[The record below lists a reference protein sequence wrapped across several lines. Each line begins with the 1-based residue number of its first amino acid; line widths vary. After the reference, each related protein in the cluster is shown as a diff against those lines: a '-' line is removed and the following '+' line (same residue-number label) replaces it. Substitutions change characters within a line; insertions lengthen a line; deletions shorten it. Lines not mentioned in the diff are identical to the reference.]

1 MIFKV
6 KQSSKLSTIKAAD
19 PDCCAF
25 ICMCV
30 LGRSLRGNMKIFDL
44 PNLPVDYVIA
54 NRWKVARFLGN
65 GLFGSVYD
73 VIDMQSENEEHYAAK
88 VELID
93 SFPALK
99 TEIEILKKVEHKDHI
114 CKLITCGK
122 ENDINYMIMTLAG
135 KNLLQIQNEIPNNA
149 FKYADVCKIAIHCF
163 EAIKELHE
171 EQYVHGDIKQENF
184 AVSRDGSFNNVYLLD
199 FGIAKKFCLKEA
211 LLVRTGYKED
221 AIACFFM
228 LISMYNNK
236 LKNRGEI
243 ESEFKRLNYEKRNRK
258 SYKNNYLEEFLEV
271 YNYLNDLL
279 QSLGGNICVATTC
292 VLINELKRM
301 ELLELLSRAD
311 QLSSS
316 VNCGSPKSAS
326 VSLDT
331 IRQAT
336 ELGEKL
342 WRRTT
347 AASTTD
353 EQDDASTVELSIMVD
368 SKVGLLGDDAHSKHL
383 ARRARQLIDPFQKSV
398 DESRGS
404 IVMQAVQA
412 SCDEVTENWSGQHAL
427 KKRNAWTKMK
437 KEHYYVL
444 VPGTETKPTVQS
456 TDGPRPSGH
465 CWTAISETQTGFR
478 KVVVDYVDTLLHGE
492 LGLRFRS
499 RCLEAV
505 KQLDNQYAVTMWE
518 NVQLLADLMLSS
530 CKRGENGFVDRSSSE
545 YKLNFGRLVLD
556 YLQKQFV
563 EFMRGVVKERLHQ
576 AQMGAVPGAPGLVTA
591 FLNVLMPTPYPGYE
605 DVLVNQQPIWAIIYY
620 CLRAGH
626 VQAAKA
632 VAEEA
637 GPALF
642 AVVRAFR
649 RLDPV
654 TSEPMD
660 FNDNDAL
667 LLEYEKA
674 ANTTG
679 DPYKRA
685 VYCWLTL
692 NDWMESVPVFDR
704 IEDWLWIKL
713 RQTVLTERRLS
724 MAKHPESKYRVN
736 LLPLE
741 ALQEVVLFEHGEK
754 YFLRHRSPL
763 VYWTALWFSGQ
774 LEAAIEFMCRQGE
787 LLRSCAVHVALS
799 LYADGLLACD
809 DEHDD
814 IQGPLLDVSRGRS
827 PLCRLNLVRLVV
839 SYTSQFENQ
848 SPSVALK
855 YFYLLRR
862 FHDHNQNSMFAVCF
876 EKLLRQQADRNHLL
890 GWIDETGLHK
900 LGCIDSFK
908 LERHRTIAYV
918 AKTAHARGQWQ
929 LALQCY
935 ELVDD
940 MDKALQ
946 LLINMLFSVVTRQER
961 DDGLRTAV
969 LKLANKI
976 HDRLTSGNAKRN
988 TVTLF
993 QKILLIGNYF
1003 TIYFHREFSK
1013 AFQLLRRINLIPMN
1027 AIEKDYYVSST
1038 SDLPDK
1044 VNFTSLCL
1052 RYLIRLLLPELM
1064 LSYMNML
1071 IEDCKLFHC
1080 ESNQRGFSGANSKD
1094 DLKAMAEALIS
1105 FASLIRLRLPGG
1117 FLGLLVHKKA
1127 ALI

>member
-1 MIFKV
+1 MYYNGI
-6 KQSSKLSTIKAAD
+6 KQSSKLSIIKAAD

-25 ICMCV
+25 VCAFLVVACEMSI
-30 LGRSLRGNMKIFDL
+30 LGSMKLFDL

-135 KNLLQIQNEIPNNA
+135 KNLLQIQNEIPNNT

-258 SYKNNYLEEFLEV
+258 SYKNNYLEEFLELLDSTFSSLLLKLAFFTI
-271 YNYLNDLL
+271 LN
-279 QSLGGNICVATTC
+279 NCNKCIKHR
-292 VLINELKRM
+292 ELKRM

-353 EQDDASTVELSIMVD
+353 EQNDASTVELSITD

-492 LGLRFRS
+492 LGLRFRN

-530 CKRGENGFVDRSSSE
+530 FKRGENGFVDRSSSE

-576 AQMGAVPGAPGLVTA
+576 AQMGSVPGAPGLVTA

-637 GPALF
+637 GPGLF
-642 AVVRAFR
+642 AVVQAFR

-660 FNDNDAL
+660 FKDEDAL

-961 DDGLRTAV
+961 DDGLRTEV

-1044 VNFTSLCL
+1044 
-1052 RYLIRLLLPELM
+1052 IRLLLPELM

>member
-1 MIFKV
+1 
-6 KQSSKLSTIKAAD
+6 LL
-19 PDCCAF
+19 C

-99 TEIEILKKVEHKDHI
+99 TEIEILKKVKHKDHI

-221 AIACFFM
+221 AIACFF
-228 LISMYNNK
+228 I
-236 LKNRGEI
+236 
-243 ESEFKRLNYEKRNRK
+243 
-258 SYKNNYLEEFLEV
+258 
-271 YNYLNDLL
+271 
-279 QSLGGNICVATTC
+279 
-292 VLINELKRM
+292 ELKRM

-353 EQDDASTVELSIMVD
+353 EQDDASTVELSITVD

-492 LGLRFRS
+492 LGLRFRN

-530 CKRGENGFVDRSSSE
+530 FKRGENGFVDRSSSE

-660 FNDNDAL
+660 FKDEDAL

-900 LGCIDSFK
+900 LGCIDSYK

-1044 VNFTSLCL
+1044 
-1052 RYLIRLLLPELM
+1052 IRLLLPELM

>member
-6 KQSSKLSTIKAAD
+6 KQSSKLSIIKAAD

-25 ICMCV
+25 VCAFLVVACEMSI
-30 LGRSLRGNMKIFDL
+30 LGNMKIFDL

-236 LKNRGEI
+236 LKNRSEI
-243 ESEFKRLNYEKRNRK
+243 E
-258 SYKNNYLEEFLEV
+258 
-271 YNYLNDLL
+271 
-279 QSLGGNICVATTC
+279 SLGGNICVATAC

-353 EQDDASTVELSIMVD
+353 EQDDASTVELSITVD

-492 LGLRFRS
+492 LGLRFRN

-530 CKRGENGFVDRSSSE
+530 FKRGENGFVDRSSSE

-660 FNDNDAL
+660 FKDEDAL

-900 LGCIDSFK
+900 LGCIDSYK

-1044 VNFTSLCL
+1044 
-1052 RYLIRLLLPELM
+1052 IRLLLPELM

>member
-1 MIFKV
+1 
-6 KQSSKLSTIKAAD
+6 
-19 PDCCAF
+19 
-25 ICMCV
+25 MCV
-30 LGRSLRGNMKIFDL
+30 LGRSLRGSMKLFDL

-73 VIDMQSENEEHYAAK
+73 

-135 KNLLQIQNEIPNNA
+135 KNLLQIQNEIPNNT

-258 SYKNNYLEEFLEV
+258 SYKNNYLEEFLELLDSTFSSLLLKLAFFTI
-271 YNYLNDLL
+271 LN
-279 QSLGGNICVATTC
+279 NCNKCIKHR
-292 VLINELKRM
+292 ELKRM

-353 EQDDASTVELSIMVD
+353 EQNDASTVELSITD

-492 LGLRFRS
+492 LGLRFRN

-530 CKRGENGFVDRSSSE
+530 FKRGENGFVDRSSSE

-576 AQMGAVPGAPGLVTA
+576 AQMGSVPGAPGLVTA

-637 GPALF
+637 GPGLF
-642 AVVRAFR
+642 AVVQAFR

-660 FNDNDAL
+660 FKDEDAL

-724 MAKHPESKYRVN
+724 MAKHPESKYRVS

-961 DDGLRTAV
+961 DDGLRTEV

-1044 VNFTSLCL
+1044 
-1052 RYLIRLLLPELM
+1052 IRLLLPELM

>member
-1 MIFKV
+1 PELSNFKVIFKV
-6 KQSSKLSTIKAAD
+6 KQIKIIITIKIAASH
-19 PDCCAF
+19 CCVFLCAF
-25 ICMCV
+25 LVVAYEMLILNQLKV
-30 LGRSLRGNMKIFDL
+30 YDL
-44 PNLPVDYVIA
+44 PNLPVDHVIA
-54 NRWKVARFLGN
+54 GRWKVTKFLGN

-73 VIDMQSENEEHYAAK
+73 VIDIQSENEEHYAAK
-88 VELID
+88 VENTD
-93 SFPALK
+93 SLPTLE
-99 TEIEILKKVEHKDHI
+99 TESDILKEIVNKDHI
-114 CKLITCGK
+114 CKLITSGK
-122 ENDINYMIMTLAG
+122 DGHINYMILTLTG
-135 KNLLQIQNEIPNNA
+135 KNLLQIQKEMPNNM
-149 FKYADVCKIAIHCF
+149 FRQTDVLKIAVQCF

-171 EQYVHGDIKQENF
+171 EQYVHCDIKPENF
-184 AVSRDGSFNNVYLLD
+184 AVGKDGSFNKIYLLD
-199 FGIAKKFCLKEA
+199 FGIAKKMSPKDAKGDL
-211 LLVRTGYKED
+211 RYGYKED
-221 AIACFFM
+221 VMACFCM
-228 LISMYNNK
+228 IICMY
-236 LKNRGEI
+236 RGDIYATRYQI
-243 ESEFKRLNYEKRNRK
+243 EREFKELSNGKRNMK
-258 SYKNNYLEEFLEV
+258 SSKNNYPEEFLKV
-271 YNYLNDLL
+271 
-279 QSLGGNICVATTC
+279 
-292 VLINELKRM
+292 ELKRM

-316 VNCGSPKSAS
+316 VNCGSPKPAGG
-326 VSLDT
+326 VGTFDT
-331 IRQAT
+331 IRQVT

-353 EQDDASTVELSIMVD
+353 EQDDSSTVELPTVD
-368 SKVGLLGDDAHSKHL
+368 SKVGLLGGDAPRSRHS
-383 ARRARQLIDPFQKSV
+383 ARRARQLVDPFQKSV
-398 DESRGS
+398 DESRGN

-412 SCDEVTENWSGQHAL
+412 SCDEVTENWGSQHVL

-437 KEHYYVL
+437 KQHYYVL
-444 VPGTETKPTVQS
+444 VPGSESKPTVQS
-456 TDGPRPSGH
+456 TDGPRPVSGH
-465 CWTAISETQTGFR
+465 CWTAMNETQTAFG
-478 KVVVDYVDTLLHGE
+478 KVVTDYVDTLLDGE
-492 LGLRFRS
+492 AGFRFRNK
-499 RCLEAV
+499 CLEAV
-505 KQLDNQYAVTMWE
+505 KQLDNQYALTMWE
-518 NVQLLADLMLSS
+518 NVQLLSDMMLSS
-530 CKRGENGFVDRSSSE
+530 CKKSENGFVDRSSSE

-605 DVLVNQQPIWAIIYY
+605 DVLINQQPVWAIIYY

-626 VQAAKA
+626 VQAAKS

-637 GPALF
+637 GPALT

-649 RLDPV
+649 RLDSV
-654 TSEPMD
+654 TAEPMD
-660 FNDNDAL
+660 FNDDDDM

-674 ANTTG
+674 ANSTG

-724 MAKHPESKYRVN
+724 TVKHPKSKYRIN

-741 ALQEVVLFEHGEK
+741 TLQEVVLFEHGEK

-774 LEAAIEFMCRQGE
+774 MEAAIEFMCRQGE
-787 LLRSCAVHVALS
+787 LLRSCAVHVALA

-809 DEHDD
+809 DQNDD

-848 SPSVALK
+848 SPSVALN

-862 FHDHNQNSMFAVCF
+862 FHDHDHNSMFAVCF
-876 EKLLRQQADRNHLL
+876 EKLLRQQADQNHLL
-890 GWIDETGLHK
+890 GCINETGALK
-900 LGCIDSFK
+900 KGFIDSFK

-935 ELVDD
+935 ELIDD
-940 MDKALQ
+940 VDKALQ
-946 LLINMLFSVVTRQER
+946 LLTNMLFSVVTRQER
-961 DDGLRTAV
+961 DDGLRTTV
-969 LKLANKI
+969 LTLANKM
-976 HDRLTSGNAKRN
+976 HDRLTSSNAKRN
-988 TVTLF
+988 NVTLF

-1003 TIYFHREFSK
+1003 TIYFNGEFNE

-1027 AIEKDYYVSST
+1027 ASEKDFYVSSS

-1044 VNFTSLCL
+1044 
-1052 RYLIRLLLPELM
+1052 IRLLLPELL

-1080 ESNQRGFSGANSKD
+1080 ESNKRGFSGANSKD

-1127 ALI
+1127 AMI

>member
-1 MIFKV
+1 LVVACEMSI
-6 KQSSKLSTIKAAD
+6 L
-19 PDCCAF
+19 
-25 ICMCV
+25 
-30 LGRSLRGNMKIFDL
+30 GNMKIFDL

-99 TEIEILKKVEHKDHI
+99 TEIEILKKVKHKDHI

-228 LISMYNNK
+228 LIS
-236 LKNRGEI
+236 I
-243 ESEFKRLNYEKRNRK
+243 
-258 SYKNNYLEEFLEV
+258 
-271 YNYLNDLL
+271 
-279 QSLGGNICVATTC
+279 
-292 VLINELKRM
+292 ELKRM

-353 EQDDASTVELSIMVD
+353 EQDDASTVELSITVD

-492 LGLRFRS
+492 LGLRFRN

-530 CKRGENGFVDRSSSE
+530 FKRGENGFVDRSSSE

-660 FNDNDAL
+660 FKDEDAL

-724 MAKHPESKYRVN
+724 MAKQPESKYRVN

-839 SYTSQFENQ
+839 SYTSQFENE

-900 LGCIDSFK
+900 LGCIDSYK

-1044 VNFTSLCL
+1044 
-1052 RYLIRLLLPELM
+1052 IRLLLPELM

>member
-1 MIFKV
+1 MYYNGI
-6 KQSSKLSTIKAAD
+6 KQSSKLSIIKAAD

-25 ICMCV
+25 VCAFLVVACEMSI
-30 LGRSLRGNMKIFDL
+30 LGSMKLFDL

-135 KNLLQIQNEIPNNA
+135 KNLLQIQNEIPNNT

-221 AIACFFM
+221 AIACFF
-228 LISMYNNK
+228 I
-236 LKNRGEI
+236 
-243 ESEFKRLNYEKRNRK
+243 
-258 SYKNNYLEEFLEV
+258 
-271 YNYLNDLL
+271 
-279 QSLGGNICVATTC
+279 
-292 VLINELKRM
+292 ELKRM

-353 EQDDASTVELSIMVD
+353 EQNDASTVELSITD

-492 LGLRFRS
+492 LGLRFRN

-530 CKRGENGFVDRSSSE
+530 FKRGENGFVDRSSSE

-576 AQMGAVPGAPGLVTA
+576 AQMGSVPGAPGLVTA

-637 GPALF
+637 GPGLF
-642 AVVRAFR
+642 AVVQAFR

-660 FNDNDAL
+660 FKDEDAL

-961 DDGLRTAV
+961 DDGLRTEV

-1044 VNFTSLCL
+1044 
-1052 RYLIRLLLPELM
+1052 IRLLLPELM